1 MARKARKAFFASQG
15 SKCKHKHSPQGN
27 ELCGMGGEPPEP
39 ADEAKGEKPMLNAG
53 SLAL

>member
-1 MARKARKAFFASQG
+1 
-15 SKCKHKHSPQGN
+15 
-27 ELCGMGGEPPEP
+27 MGGEPPEP